1 MVCVA
6 SISLEISVMNDLTLD
21 YAIYKVAPI

>member
-6 SISLEISVMNDLTLD
+6 SISLENSVMNDLTLD
-21 YAIYKVAPI
+21 YAIYKAAPI